1 MNKVA
6 NLRFEVPIQQDA
18 PTKTYRAYF
27 EEARRSWMGCIGPQG
42 DELILTRAL
51 RTA

>member
-6 NLRFEVPIQQDA
+6 NLRFEAPGQQDA

-27 EEARRSWMGCIGPQG
+27 EEARRSWPGCIGPQVG
-42 DELILTRAL
+42 NFIYARRL
-51 RTA
+51 R